1 MEKYERK
8 ISETHTVSVR
18 VVLEFDE
25 QSLLLASGALVPSY
39 FVKILSF
46 NNQNQV
52 YRFPNSAS
60 VYQTNFE
67 DYLLPNPYLIIKG
80 CVDVN

>member
-1 MEKYERK
+1 M
-8 ISETHTVSVR
+8 
-18 VVLEFDE
+18 EFDD

-46 NNQNQV
+46 NNQVQV

-60 VYQTNFE
+60 VHHKKWE
-67 DYLLPNPYLIIKG
+67 DYLLTNSYSIIEG
-80 CVDVN
+80 CVEVN